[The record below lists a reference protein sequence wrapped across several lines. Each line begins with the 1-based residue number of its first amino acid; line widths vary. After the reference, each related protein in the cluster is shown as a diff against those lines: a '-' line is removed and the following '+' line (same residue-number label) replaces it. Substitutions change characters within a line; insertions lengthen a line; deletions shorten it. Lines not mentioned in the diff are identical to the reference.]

1 MAAKKTP
8 AKKKKKPE
16 EAEKENAERWLLT
29 YADLITLLFAFFVV
43 LWAMSQVDPKKYDEL
58 SQAFQTIF
66 QGANMGYV
74 IDMANS
80 KGTKGEM
87 MEGKQQEDPSTTLR
101 AKRNTL
107 ITQLEY
113 RLKNVMPQN
122 QYRVTEVQEG
132 IKITLF
138 SDTFFAP
145 GSPEVQPEAVPFI
158 GKISEGI
165 NALPNAVRIEGHTD
179 GTVIEG
185 ERFSKE
191 WQLSTE
197 RALSVLNLLFAY
209 GYPED
214 KASVAG
220 YGSTRPVAT
229 NLTPEGQAFN
239 RRVDVLVLWDKA
251 QM

>member
-1 MAAKKTP
+1 VAVKKSGGG
-8 AKKKKKPE
+8 KKKKGA
-16 EAEKENAERWLLT
+16 EAEHENAERWLVT
-29 YADLITLLFAFFVV
+29 YADLLTLLFAFFVV
-43 LWAMSQVDPKKYDEL
+43 LYAMSKVDAKKYDEL

-66 QGANMGYV
+66 QGANLGYV
-74 IDMANS
+74 IDQANS

-87 MEGKQQEDPSTTLR
+87 LQGKQQEDPSKTLR
-101 AKRNTL
+101 QKRNTL
-107 ITQLEY
+107 QTQLEY

-122 QYRVTEVQEG
+122 QYNVTEVQEG

-145 GSPEVQPEAVPFI
+145 GSPEVQPEAVPFV
-158 GKISEGI
+158 GKIAEGI
-165 NALPNAVRIEGHTD
+165 KPLPNAVRIEGHTD
-179 GTVIEG
+179 GSVIEG
-185 ERFSKE
+185 DKFSKE

-197 RALSVLNLLFAY
+197 RALSVLNLLFSY
-209 GYPED
+209 GYPEE

-239 RRVDVLVLWDKA
+239 RRVDVLVLWDKS

>member
-8 AKKKKKPE
+8 GKKKKRTEDP
-16 EAEKENAERWLLT
+16 EKENSERWLLT
-29 YADLITLLFAFFVV
+29 YSDLVTLLFAFFVV
-43 LWAMSQVDPKKYDEL
+43 LWAMSQVDPKKFDEL

-87 MEGKQQEDPSTTLR
+87 LEGKQQEDPSKTLR
-101 AKRNTL
+101 QKRNTL
-107 ITQLEY
+107 QTQLEY

-122 QYRVTEVQEG
+122 QYKVTEVQEG

-138 SDTFFAP
+138 SDTFFAA

-158 GKISEGI
+158 GKIVEGI
-165 NALPNAVRIEGHTD
+165 KALPNAVRVEGHTD
-179 GTVIEG
+179 GSAIEG
-185 ERFSKE
+185 DRFSKE

-197 RALSVLNLLFAY
+197 RALSVLNLFFSF
-209 GYPED
+209 GYPES

-220 YGSTRPVAT
+220 YGSTKPVAT

-239 RRVDVLVLWDKA
+239 RRVDVLVLWDKS
-251 QM
+251 QI

>member
-8 AKKKKKPE
+8 AKKKKRAE
-16 EAEKENAERWLLT
+16 EAEKENSERWLLT
-29 YADLITLLFAFFVV
+29 YSDLVTLLFAFFVV
-43 LWAMSQVDPKKYDEL
+43 LWAMSQVDPKKFDEL

-66 QGANMGYV
+66 QGANLGYV

-87 MEGKQQEDPSTTLR
+87 LEGKQQDAPSATPR
-101 AKRNTL
+101 EKRNTL
-107 ITQLEY
+107 MTQLEY
-113 RLKNVMPQN
+113 RLKNVIPQN
-122 QYRVTEVQEG
+122 QYKVTEVQEG

-145 GSPEVQPEAVPFI
+145 GSPEVQPEAVPYI
-158 GKISEGI
+158 GKISDAI
-165 NALPNAVRIEGHTD
+165 KPLPNAVRIEGHTD
-179 GTVIEG
+179 GSRIEG
-185 ERFSKE
+185 DRFSKE

-197 RALSVLNLLFAY
+197 RALSVLNLLFSY
-209 GYPED
+209 GYPEQ
-214 KASVAG
+214 KGSVAG

-239 RRVDVLVLWDKA
+239 RRVDVLVLWDKS

>member
-1 MAAKKTP
+1 MAVKKGSG
-8 AKKKKKPE
+8 KKPKRPSE
-16 EAEKENAERWLLT
+16 EEKENSERWLLS
-29 YADLITLLFAFFVV
+29 YADFITLMFALFVV
-43 LWAMSQVDPKKYDEL
+43 LWAIKQDDVKKFDEIAQV
-58 SQAFQTIF
+58 FQTIF

-87 MEGKQQEDPSTTLR
+87 LEGKQQEDPSKTLR
-101 AKRNTL
+101 QKRNTL
-107 ITQLEY
+107 QTQLEY

-122 QYRVTEVQEG
+122 QYKVTEVQEG

-145 GSPEVQPEAVPFI
+145 GSPEVNPEAVPFI
-158 GKISEGI
+158 GKIAEGVKG
-165 NALPNAVRIEGHTD
+165 LPNAIRIEGHTD
-179 GTVIEG
+179 GSVVEG
-185 ERFSKE
+185 QRFSKE

-197 RALSVLNLLFAY
+197 RALSVLNLLFSY
-209 GYPED
+209 GYPEE

-229 NLTPEGQAFN
+229 NSTPEGQAFN
-239 RRVDVLVLWDKA
+239 RRVDVLVLWDKS